1 MLLTLFFAYLNF
13 GRYCTTFSCSVSSDT
28 PRYPKCFASC
38 DACHAYHI
46 RSSWVARRSG
56 GTAEHLTRVVPFIQL
71 YNDNGRLLLD
81 SCHRKED
88 DLTSCRLGEETTYLH
103 TTQTLPPATVESKV
117 SVLSMKSYREEHR
130 EISIAISRVGLWRRG
145 TRKKISQCNPS
156 EGSDVRAKDSLP
168 SFLSRSAH
176 PLCFGAFCPPCGRGL
191 TTTGG
196 YCLHKRWRW
205 RSHPGNR

>member
-1 MLLTLFFAYLNF
+1 MHVTLAPKSEDELEVNHHHDYYYGCIAHAPYPIFPYLNF
-13 GRYCTTFSCSVSSDT
+13 GHYCTVFSCSVSSDT

-117 SVLSMKSYREEHR
+117 SVYL
-130 EISIAISRVGLWRRG
+130 
-145 TRKKISQCNPS
+145 
-156 EGSDVRAKDSLP
+156 
-168 SFLSRSAH
+168 
-176 PLCFGAFCPPCGRGL
+176 
-191 TTTGG
+191 
-196 YCLHKRWRW
+196 
-205 RSHPGNR
+205 